1 MIYLRNGFIAAA
13 ALLTAVQSCGLAA
26 ASLERVNAATI
37 EVPPHAGH
45 AQTGLQDPPIPA
57 QPSPPSGPND
67 SDLADPGTIQG
78 NAAGGRP
85 GSRNAALAS
94 PAAQPPQRMEFGWSP
109 GDDAIISGSTGW
121 YGVYLQSLDRVP
133 ERNTIYGLLRETP
146 RPGRNDS
153 KTPTS
158 LDQFASSIGTR
169 QASPTFFLFGLL
181 RKKGWHYNLDNSWK
195 LQAGTRNM
203 QYSGMP
209 RSKIGFLSVEH
220 QWESLRTSY
229 SYQLERSSGL
239 GIAPGHVLQIDY
251 LYGPHNSIGVSFM
264 NGREFADFGALGI
277 LNTQVR
283 DIGIRG
289 QHWFKQDWAL
299 TFQAGFK
306 NHGNLPAHNGIRMG
320 LRHSF

>member
-1 MIYLRNGFIAAA
+1 MIYLRNGIIVAA
-13 ALLTAVQSCGLAA
+13 ALLTAVHSCGLAA
-26 ASLERVNAATI
+26 EPLERVHAATI
-37 EVPPHAGH
+37 EALPHDGH
-45 AQTGLQDPPIPA
+45 AQTGLQEPPLPA
-57 QPSPPSGPND
+57 HSATPSGPND
-67 SDLADPGTIQG
+67 PDPANPGTIRG
-78 NAAGGRP
+78 KAASGRP

-94 PAAQPPQRMEFGWSP
+94 PAQPTQRMEFGLSS
-109 GDDAIISGSTGW
+109 GNDAIVSGPTVW

-133 ERNTIYGLLRETP
+133 ERNTIYRLLRETP
-146 RPGRNDS
+146 RPGQNDS

-158 LDQFASSIGTR
+158 LDQFASAIGTR
-169 QASPTFFLFGLL
+169 QASPTFFVFGLL
-181 RKKGWHYNLDNSWK
+181 RKKGWHFNLDDGWK
-195 LQAGTRNM
+195 LQAGIWNM

-209 RSKIGFLSVEH
+209 RSKIAFLSVEH
-220 QWESLRTSY
+220 QWERLRTSY

-251 LYGPHNSIGVSFM
+251 LYGPHNSIGVSFT

-283 DIGIRG
+283 NIGIRG

-299 TFQAGFK
+299 TFQAGYK
-306 NHGNLPAHNGIRMG
+306 NHGNMPAHNAIRMG